1 MKKILLLI
9 IMAFLLCSC
18 SDYKELNTL
27 SYITG
32 MGFDYVDG
40 QYIVTYE
47 VMDNKKDG
55 QSVVTNTYIVTGT
68 GESTYEAHVDAA
80 SKLNKTAYYLHS
92 QVVVLTENI
101 VEEKLLDVMDS
112 IIRNPKLNEEFLL
125 VITKDNTVEEIFSST
140 TDAWPS
146 ASFYIYSLIEDN
158 EYSENYYINVPF
170 AVFTEKINTEN
181 IDPVVSIIKTVDNE
195 ILLDGSY
202 LFSENDL
209 SGNLTNEE
217 SNLYNA
223 LISSDNTL
231 PINAN
236 YEDYIVE
243 VASKFQNASITVTD
257 EEITLDLS
265 VLSEIKK
272 SDSSIDLFDD
282 SVYENLALSIS
293 SSLEEK
299 LINLIEILQENNSD
313 ILGFEN
319 YYYITSRED
328 NLDKWL
334 NAKITVNITSTI
346 SRKGIIYNVG

>member
-1 MKKILLLI
+1 MKKIIILI
-9 IMAFLLCSC
+9 IFSCLLCSC

-32 MGFDYVDG
+32 MGFDYVDDL
-40 QYIVTYE
+40 YIVTYE

-55 QSVVTNTYIVTGT
+55 QSVETNTYIVTGT

-101 VEEKLLDVMDS
+101 IEKKLLDVMDS

-125 VITKDNTVEEIFSST
+125 VIAKENTPEEIFLT
-140 TDAWPS
+140 TTEAWPS

-158 EYSENYYINVPF
+158 EYSMNYYINMPF

-181 IDPVVSIIKTVDNE
+181 IDPVVSIITSKDDE
-195 ILLDGSY
+195 IVLEGSM
-202 LFSENDL
+202 LFSEYEIAGELN
-209 SGNLTNEE
+209 TEE

-223 LISSDNTL
+223 LINSDFTVPVNTEYDDFL
-231 PINAN
+231 
-236 YEDYIVE
+236 VE
-243 VASKFQNASITVTD
+243 VSSKFSSIDIEVTSSKITVNL
-257 EEITLDLS
+257 E

-272 SDSSIDLFDD
+272 SDSNINLFDD
-282 SVYENLALSIS
+282 VVYEELANAIGY
-293 SSLEEK
+293 SLKEDLNS
-299 LINLIEILQENNSD
+299 LITTLQETNSD
-313 ILGFEN
+313 ILGFSN
-319 YYYITSRED
+319 YYYIKTREENNELWTTAD
-328 NLDKWL
+328 I
-334 NAKITVNITSTI
+334 KINIDSTI